1 MPTIL
6 RQFPFFETHT
16 TALAPG
22 GSVTVRPYQIVVWVS
37 LHPMG
42 RPDLPPDAP
51 RFPAILDSGH
61 SHNFSITEEHLFH
74 WAGFAPGALRTL
86 GTIRIAGRRV
96 PLVAANVWI
105 HGNQSGQ
112 RDVLAARPAFCIQLD
127 SGIAVYPEG
136 IPAVPRLPLLG
147 LRGLRR
153 ADLQL
158 HVDCRKCRVDL
169 YTASPFWPF

>member
-6 RQFPFFETHT
+6 RKCPFFETHT
-16 TALAPG
+16 TALVAG
-22 GSVTVRPYQIVVWVS
+22 GGVTVRPYQIIVWVS

-42 RPDLPPDAP
+42 RPDLSPNAP

-61 SHNFSITEEHLFH
+61 SHNFSISEEHLVR

-86 GTIRIAGRRV
+86 GSVRITGRRV
-96 PLVAANVWI
+96 PLLAANVWI
-105 HGNQSGQ
+105 HRNQAGQ
-112 RDVLAARPAFCIQLD
+112 RDVFAERPAFCIQLD

-136 IPAVPRLPLLG
+136 APAIPRLPLLG

-153 ADLQL
+153 AALQL
-158 HVDCRKCRVDL
+158 HVDCRNCRVDL
-169 YTASPFWPF
+169 HTAHPFWPF